1 MYKHTLLLYIKERE
15 YKCKEICVLFFF
27 RERRERER
35 SDDQKGTLSR
45 ERKSEIF
52 SFFVGGR
59 PKNFRESERE
69 SERRVFFSTHSSKII
84 FSQQIT

>member
-1 MYKHTLLLYIKERE
+1 MYKHTLLLYIK
-15 YKCKEICVLFFF
+15 
-27 RERRERER
+27 RERRSVKRFVFYSSFEREERER